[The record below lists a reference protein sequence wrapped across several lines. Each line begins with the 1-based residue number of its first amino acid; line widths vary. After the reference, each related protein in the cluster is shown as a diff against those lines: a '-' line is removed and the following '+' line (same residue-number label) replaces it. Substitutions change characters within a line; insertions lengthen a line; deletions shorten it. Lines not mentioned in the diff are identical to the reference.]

1 MTGSSPLGGSPL
13 LLLRNYYTSSP
24 PEGTVPTATPFEKY
38 MKYYFLAFDDR
49 LPYSDD
55 DTVVWRTMLQIS
67 VAYDLAY
74 LCILEYSCIS

>member
-1 MTGSSPLGGSPL
+1 
-13 LLLRNYYTSSP
+13 
-24 PEGTVPTATPFEKY
+24 
-38 MKYYFLAFDDR
+38 MKCYFLAFDDR

-74 LCILEYSCIS
+74 LRILEYRCIS